1 MASALT
7 GNLLQV
13 VRRVVGRRAKDS
25 PDQDLLERF
34 IDRRDES
41 AFAALLRRHGTMVLG
56 VCRSLLPNEADA
68 EDAFQA
74 TFLIFATKAR
84 SIRKTGSL
92 ASWLHGVAYRTAH
105 RARTEFARRHKHE
118 RLAVQPE
125 ATRPDEMTWP
135 EVQRALHEELNGLSE
150 RYRQPLTLCYLQ
162 GRTLEEAAAQLG
174 LGKSTLKVRLER
186 GRAVLRARLVGRG
199 LGTAGVL
206 LAAAWPGAAE
216 AGLPATLLGSTTSAA
231 LAVAAGQTPAA
242 AAAARVADWTAG
254 GLKAMRITK
263 LTRIV
268 AVVAVLALAG
278 SGAGWLAYAARVDP
292 PAAEKA
298 AGQAAADKTRP
309 GEPTLVLQAP
319 PVISVNSV
327 AVSPDGSLV
336 ATAADGVRLYDAR
349 TGTLLRAFGEAGG
362 CSVAFSPDGRW
373 LAAAGFHLEGA
384 FGHPQTTLPIYDV
397 QTGKLVRTLSGHT
410 EWETYAVAF
419 SPDGKLFA
427 SAGADKQVLV
437 WDLATGK
444 VLYRLAGTSSPVT
457 ALAFSPDGTL
467 LAGGGAD
474 KTVRLWDVATGRL
487 RKSLTGHRDWVCT
500 LAFAP
505 DGKTLASGCCDW
517 AYHHGRDTSQFPRHD
532 PGCVSQWKLW
542 DVATGEARR
551 TVDEPGRL
559 RSLAFDPHG
568 KAIVCGIG
576 KEVRLYDLATDG
588 PGRVLASH
596 DLDVTSVAF
605 TPDGSAVLSGGHD
618 HAAKCTDVATGRKE
632 WEADGHFEQVN
643 AVALSKDGSLLA
655 TGSGD
660 GRYAMRQL
668 AADAKI
674 LHSGAAVHLWD
685 ARTGSLRWQLR
696 RPVQILAVAFS
707 PDGKQLA
714 YGGASRT
721 GTGVVG
727 ILEMPNGNEL
737 GGSSPQTA
745 EVLALAY
752 SPDGSLLAIAS
763 ADGLVQLRNPSGGL
777 RQTLEG
783 HDGGATSLAFSA
795 DGSLL
800 ACGDGRGTTH
810 LWETKTGK
818 PVRTCRAA
826 NSKAAPVTNDRL
838 ITSVALSPDGA
849 TLVACAAT
857 VGNNYSE
864 PVRFWD
870 VRTGELKKEIPAA
883 AHSARPIALSPDGSI
898 LATGGKT
905 IKLWDVKTGK
915 EIRELLG
922 YMKKTQAIAFS
933 ADGRLIFSG
942 GSYGTTNAW
951 EVATGRHL
959 VTLFVFPYAD
969 KTGGRPA
976 DHWLAY
982 NPDGFYDGSAGV
994 ERFLRWRVGE
1004 DLRDVRA
1011 AATPGARQRLPE
1023 RVEGALRVP
1032 RP

>member
-13 VRRVVGRRAKDS
+13 VRRVVGRRANDS
-25 PDQDLLERF
+25 PDQELLERF

-84 SIRKTGSL
+84 SIRKTCSL

-118 RLAVQPE
+118 RRAVQPE

-231 LAVAAGQTPAA
+231 LAVTAGQTPAA
-242 AAAARVADWTAG
+242 ASTARVADWTAG
-254 GLKAMRITK
+254 GLRAMRSTK

-268 AVVAVLALAG
+268 AVVAALALAG

-292 PAAEKA
+292 PATEKA
-298 AGQAAADKTRP
+298 AGQAAADKTQP
-309 GEPTLVLQAP
+309 GRPTLVLQAP

-327 AVSPDGSLV
+327 AVSPGGPLV

-349 TGTLLRAFGEAGG
+349 SGTLVRAIGEAGG
-362 CSVAFSPDGRW
+362 RSVVFSPDGRW

-397 QTGKLVRTLSGHT
+397 QTGKLVRTLAGHT

-427 SAGADKQVLV
+427 SAGADKQILV

-444 VLYRLAGTSSPVT
+444 ILHHLPGPSSPVI
-457 ALAFSPDGTL
+457 ALVFSPDGTL

-474 KTVRLWDVATGRL
+474 KTVRLWDTATGQL
-487 RKSLTGHRDWVCT
+487 RRSLTGHRDWVCT

-517 AYHHGRDTSQFPRHD
+517 GYHRGRDPSQLPRN
-532 PGCVSQWKLW
+532 PPSYVSQWKLW

-551 TVDEPGRL
+551 SVDEPGRL
-559 RSLAFDPHG
+559 LSLAFDPHG
-568 KAIVCGIG
+568 KSLVCGIG
-576 KEVRLYDLATDG
+576 KEVRLYDLETG
-588 PGRVLASH
+588 RPVRVLASH
-596 DLDVTSVAF
+596 DADVTSVAF
-605 TPDGSAVLSGGHD
+605 TTDGDAVISGGHD
-618 HAAKCTDVATGRKE
+618 HAAKRTNVETGRKE
-632 WEADGHFEQVN
+632 WEAAGHFEQVN

-668 AADAKI
+668 AADAKC
-674 LHSGAAVHLWD
+674 LQPGAVRLWD
-685 ARTGSLRWQLR
+685 ARTGRLRLELHR
-696 RPVQILAVAFS
+696 DVQVLAVAFS

-714 YGGASRT
+714 YGGASST
-721 GTGVVG
+721 GSGVVRA
-727 ILEMPNGNEL
+727 LEMPNGSEFWSN
-737 GGSSPQTA
+737 SAQTA

-752 SPDGSLLAIAS
+752 SPDGSVLAIAA
-763 ADGLVQLRNPSGGL
+763 ADGRVQLRNPSGSL
-777 RQTLEG
+777 RHTLEG
-783 HDGGATSLAFSA
+783 HEGGSTSIAFSA

-818 PVRTCRAA
+818 SVRTFRAA
-826 NSKAAPVTNDRL
+826 SSKAAPVANDRL

-857 VGNNYSE
+857 VGNNYTE

-870 VRTGELKKEIPAA
+870 VQSGQLKKEMPAA

-922 YMKKTQAIAFS
+922 YLKKTQAIAFS

-951 EVATGRHL
+951 EVATGKHL
-959 VTLFVFPYAD
+959 VTLFAFPGTDRWGTKAFD
-969 KTGGRPA
+969 
-976 DHWLAY
+976 DWLAY

-994 ERFLRWRVGE
+994 EKFLGWRIGE
-1004 DLRDVRA
+1004 DLRTPWRA
-1011 AATPGARQRLPE
+1011 AAPGARQHLPE
-1023 RVEGALRVP
+1023 RVEGALRIP